1 MAKIKAFLCKIYKKV
16 IERQIMLDI
25 VIIGSGPAGLSAAI
39 YGSRSGLD
47 ILVIEKISHGVGQIA
62 EADCINNYLGFSSI
76 RGFELGMQFRTHAEA
91 CGVRFQE
98 SEAIK
103 LERTDACWKIY
114 SKDGSCIQS
123 KTVIYA
129 TGASHRHLNVF
140 GEEALIG
147 KGVSYCA
154 TCDGTFYKGKDVA
167 VIGGGNTAV
176 GDALY
181 LSDLCHKVY
190 LIHRQNSFRANTE
203 LLTNLK
209 SKKNVHIIT
218 PAKVTKIIGEEA
230 MGVFAVQVETNNST
244 IPNETLH
251 KTSDIPNET
260 LSKTSDIPVSG
271 VFVAVGRQPATDIL
285 QGIVPLNEQ
294 GYIVADENGRTS
306 LDNFFAAGD
315 VRSKENQQ
323 IITAAADGANAAI
336 SAEKYLTARI

>member
-47 ILVIEKISHGVGQIA
+47 VLVIEKISHGVGQIA

-114 SKDGSCIQS
+114 AKDGSCIQS

-129 TGASHRHLNVF
+129 AGASHRHLNVF

-154 TCDGTFYKGKDVA
+154 TCDGMFYKDKRIA
-167 VIGGGNTAV
+167 VICNDKKYEHEVKYLADLAAEV
-176 GDALY
+176 LYFPAYNDSEIELPNVKISKDAPIALIGD
-181 LSDLCHKVY
+181 
-190 LIHRQNSFRANTE
+190 SFVEGITLRSGKTE
-203 LLTNLK
+203 
-209 SKKNVHIIT
+209 SVD
-218 PAKVTKIIGEEA
+218 
-230 MGVFAVQVETNNST
+230 GVFCLRNA
-244 IPNETLH
+244 IAP
-251 KTSDIPNET
+251 
-260 LSKTSDIPVSG
+260 SKLMPQLEI
-271 VFVAVGRQPATDIL
+271 
-285 QGIVPLNEQ
+285 
-294 GYIVADENGRTS
+294 ENGHILVDRAQQT
-306 LDNFFAAGD
+306 NVAGCFAAGD
-315 VRSKENQQ
+315 CTGRPYQYTKAVGEGNVAAHSCIQYLSK
-323 IITAAADGANAAI
+323 
-336 SAEKYLTARI
+336 SEK